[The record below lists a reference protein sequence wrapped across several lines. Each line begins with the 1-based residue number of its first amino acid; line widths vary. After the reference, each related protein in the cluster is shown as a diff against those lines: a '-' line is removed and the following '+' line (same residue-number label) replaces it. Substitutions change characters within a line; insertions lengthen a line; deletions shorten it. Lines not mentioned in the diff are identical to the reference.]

1 MSFGRVQEVSSP
13 AIATAAPGRHLGSQG
28 RGGGGGGGV
37 IGQPV
42 RPSIHVTS

>member
-28 RGGGGGGGV
+28 RGGGGGGV